1 MPLLS
6 VQTRRLKYEI
16 PISGK
21 FTIIRGDSG
30 TGKTTLIETLG
41 SDKVKI
47 SFPFPVKR
55 LEPEGYGGT
64 MCNKTPTL
72 YFCDDDVEF
81 VSSSEFLAMARNS
94 NHYFLFVSRSPVF
107 DEFADIWNL
116 NA

>member
-41 SDKVKI
+41 SDKAKI
-47 SFPFPVKR
+47 SFQLPVKR
-55 LEPEGYGGT
+55 LEPEGYGSIIR
-64 MCNKTPTL
+64 NKTPTL
-72 YFCDDDVEF
+72 YFCDEDVEF
-81 VSSSEFLAMARNS
+81 IKSKEFLDVAKNS
-94 NHYFLFVSRSPVF
+94 NHLFLFVSRDPVF
-107 DEFADIWNL
+107 DDIANTWNL